1 MEHAEAVAAARAFQE
16 RSGALRVVLIVDRG
30 DEEPLMVDCDQ
41 TGEVELT
48 EGETLRVIAAGED
61 AGAVPGMLPDVRA
74 VPATA
79 ISMDTVT
86 GELAAPLGAI
96 EHLARALL
104 ELATALGGRSVATAE
119 IATQGEPITLA
130 ARPGEPVVLAAGED
144 EYRLPG

>member
-1 MEHAEAVAAARAFQE
+1 MEPAEAVAAARAFQE

-30 DEEPLMVDCDQ
+30 DREPLMADCDH
-41 TGEVELT
+41 TGAVELT
-48 EGETLRVIAAGED
+48 DGETVTPID
-61 AGAVPGMLPDVRA
+61 HHPGPAPGFVPDVRA
-74 VPATA
+74 IPATA

-96 EHLARALL
+96 EHLAAALL

-119 IATQGEPITLA
+119 IGTQTEPITLA